1 MYSGYKMS
9 LNTFNT
15 FNTFNQKYYDIGN
28 ELYENDRSL
37 IETDLNNF
45 AISKNTHHKIS
56 KRSI

>member
-1 MYSGYKMS
+1 MKLGIEAFF
-9 LNTFNT
+9 LNTIHGGGKEQVLF
-15 FNTFNQKYYDIGN
+15 N
-28 ELYENDRSL
+28 ELYENDRSI